1 MDAIAVELNLPASQ
15 CLALFVKA
23 IAKFTNEI
31 TKIYTAD
38 IEKDMQVQEK
48 QMNPLKDQTK

>member
-1 MDAIAVELNLPASQ
+1 VDAISMELNLPASQ

-38 IEKDMQVQEK
+38 IEKDMQVQV
-48 QMNPLKDQTK
+48 T